1 MYPAHSTVVASS
13 WYSIAAALVAV
24 MLWSVAPL
32 LAELAHTSSPLQL
45 TALTLLAGSLAT
57 LPLSRRVSMATLSKR
72 WQLSVW
78 LGIPLLIFGAVS
90 SYFIGMRL
98 APAAEAALIT
108 YTWPVLFVLLSQWS
122 RFGKLRMAGV
132 TGALIA
138 FSGAALLLLPQALS
152 GGLGG
157 AANGYMLALLAACC
171 WALYSWLSQSAP
183 IALTPLLPRLL
194 LAACA
199 ISSSTSLLVEG
210 SLEIPSSEALLAG
223 IVLGLGPYGVAMIAW
238 DKALRFGQASIVG
251 SLAYGVPIL
260 AAALLVLAGMSALDW
275 RLPCASILV
284 VVGCLKASNGG
295 EQTCP

>member
-1 MYPAHSTVVASS
+1 MHPVHSPVVASP
-13 WYSIAAALVAV
+13 WYSIVAALVAV

-45 TALTLLAGSLAT
+45 TALTLLAGALAT
-57 LPLSRRVSMATLSKR
+57 LPLSRKVPTATLSR
-72 WQLSVW
+72 GWQLSVW
-78 LGIPLLIFGAVS
+78 LGVPLLIFGAVS

-132 TGALIA
+132 IGALIA

-157 AANGYMLALLAACC
+157 ATNGYALALLAACC
-171 WALYSWLSQSAP
+171 WALYSWLGQTAP

-194 LAACA
+194 LIACA
-199 ISSSTSLLVEG
+199 IAGCASLLVEG
-210 SLEIPSSEALLAG
+210 NFGVPDNEALLAG
-223 IVLGLGPYGVAMIAW
+223 IALGLGPYGIAMVAW
-238 DKALRFGQASIVG
+238 DKALRFGQASVVG

-260 AAALLVLAGMSALDW
+260 AAILLVLAGMSVLDW
-275 RLPCASILV
+275 RLPTAAALV
-284 VVGCLKASNGG
+284 IVGCLKAGYGG
-295 EQTCP
+295 GHNHP